1 MLSLTQLAVLD
12 AVARHGSLTGAARE
26 LHYSQPSVSHHL
38 ARLEAATGAKL
49 TQRVGRGVRLSP
61 EGALLAQRAREI
73 VGRVDAAS
81 VELATHLGLR
91 AGRVRLAG
99 FQTALSTIVP
109 RAADILAGE
118 HPAIEL
124 NLVDVHPGEALQLL
138 RDGKVDVAVI
148 FRGPDTPLEGE
159 GFRLVHLLDDPVYLL
174 TRVPDQQLDDHR
186 DSLWIGGCERCRA
199 TLLNLCESHGF
210 TPRIA
215 FSSDDMVVVQALVAA
230 GMGVGT
236 LPGLALQSHRI
247 EGIHVTRVADSTR
260 SVFAVTY
267 GDPPDPPATA
277 ALMNALRGAVSHAA
291 TTPA

>member
-1 MLSLTQLAVLD
+1 MLNLTQLAVLD
-12 AVARHGSLTGAARE
+12 AVARHGSVTGAAHE

-73 VGRVDAAS
+73 VGRVDAAA
-81 VELATHLGLR
+81 VELAAHLGLR

-109 RAADILAGE
+109 SAADILAGE
-118 HPAIEL
+118 HAAIEL

-148 FRGPDTPLEGE
+148 FRGPDTPLERE

-174 TRVPDQQLDDHR
+174 TRMPGQQLDDHR
-186 DSLWIGGCERCRA
+186 DSPWIGGCERCRA
-199 TLLNLCESHGF
+199 TLVSLCESHGF

-236 LPGLALQSHRI
+236 LPGLALQSHRV
-247 EGIHVTRVADSTR
+247 ESIHATRIADSTR

-277 ALMNALRGAVSHAA
+277 ALMNALRRAASQAAA
-291 TTPA
+291 THA

>member
-1 MLSLTQLAVLD
+1 MLNLTQLAVLD
-12 AVARHGSLTGAARE
+12 AVARHGSLTGAAQE

-49 TQRVGRGVRLSP
+49 TQRVGRGIRLSP

-73 VGRVDAAS
+73 VGRVDAAA

-99 FQTALSTIVP
+99 FQTSLSTIVP
-109 RAADILAGE
+109 SAADILAGE

-174 TRVPDQQLDDHR
+174 TRMPGQQLEDHR
-186 DSLWIGGCERCRA
+186 DSPWIGGCERCRA
-199 TLLNLCESHGF
+199 TLVSLCDSHGF

-236 LPGLALQSHRI
+236 LPGLALQSHRA
-247 EGIHVTRVADSTR
+247 EGIHATRIADSTR

-277 ALMNALRGAVSHAA
+277 ALMNALRAA
-291 TTPA
+291 TSQAAATRV

>member
-1 MLSLTQLAVLD
+1 MLNLTQLAVLD
-12 AVARHGSLTGAARE
+12 AVARHGSVTGAAQE

-49 TQRVGRGVRLSP
+49 TQRVGRGIRLSP
-61 EGALLAQRAREI
+61 AGALLAQRAREI
-73 VGRVDAAS
+73 VGRVDAAA
-81 VELATHLGLR
+81 VELATNLGLR

-109 RAADILAGE
+109 SAVDILAGE
-118 HPAIEL
+118 HPAIEV
-124 NLVDVHPGEALQLL
+124 NLVDVHPGDALQLL

-148 FRGPDTPLEGE
+148 FRGPDTPGE
-159 GFRLVHLLDDPVYLL
+159 EDGFRLVHLLDDPVYLL
-174 TRVPDQQLDDHR
+174 TRMPGQQLDDHR
-186 DSLWIGGCERCRA
+186 DSPWIGGCERCRA
-199 TLLNLCESHGF
+199 TLVSLCESHGF

-247 EGIHVTRVADSTR
+247 ESIHAIRIADSTR

-277 ALMNALRGAVSHAA
+277 ALINALRGAAAQAAA
-291 TTPA
+291 THA